1 MTSIVND
8 ANDRIRNAKAD
19 SEVLTA
25 KTEAITLLSAVSP
38 VVEAKPSALSEIQ
51 QQATN
56 QKAQINQN
64 SEATKEEKAAIQL
77 VDQYVKQ
84 GEDRLDVAT
93 KINKY
98 KKSKMISKK
107 RFQML
112 HR

>member
-1 MTSIVND
+1 ALDKVTSIVND

-64 SEATKEEKAAIQL
+64 SEATKEEKEAAIQL
-77 VDQYVKQ
+77 VDQYVK
-84 GEDRLDVAT
+84 
-93 KINKY
+93 
-98 KKSKMISKK
+98 
-107 RFQML
+107 
-112 HR
+112 